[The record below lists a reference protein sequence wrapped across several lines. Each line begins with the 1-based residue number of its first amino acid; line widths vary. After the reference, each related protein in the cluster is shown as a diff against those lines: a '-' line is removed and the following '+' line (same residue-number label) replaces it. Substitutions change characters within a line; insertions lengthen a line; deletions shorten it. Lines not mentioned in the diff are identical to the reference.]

1 MDEVIEP
8 VVEVVETIPEVVE
21 TIPEVVEPIPEVVE
35 PIPEVVEPIPEVVET
50 VPELVETIPEVV
62 ETVVEVVV
70 EPIMEV
76 VVETVVEE
84 VVETVPE
91 VVETIPEV
99 VEPIV
104 EVVEPIPEVV
114 ETVVEVVEPIPEVVE
129 PIPEVVETVV
139 EVVET
144 FVEPV
149 IDVIT
154 VENINNS
161 ENNKTLDSEEK
172 NKSIIDYINN
182 TISLWQDNEELP
194 DTKSNSSNSKS
205 SKDISDIKISDIS
218 NISVNISSNSST
230 NNKMDETPIEYII
243 QKYTELDDPIIEE
256 VKEKMEMDI
265 TNEKVENHIHISKL
279 IEPPIELPP
288 IELPPVELPPIE
300 LPPIELPPIVLPPIK
315 LPSINNIA
323 NIPIPSP
330 DIITSPIVT
339 FTSANLNEIKS
350 FSNNKSTNSANM
362 SSINSGSD
370 FSYTKTAKK
379 FSIVNNSPSSPLKHI
394 RTSKNNKS
402 KSKSH
407 ELDEVDFL
415 YNKIQDFIR
424 YMNVD
429 RFNYII
435 VIIKSMEII
444 ENSKETKNVD
454 NKKDIVT
461 KALNRIVMVDLQLS
475 EYDQA
480 LFLLTIDNLI
490 ELIIICSKTKTNINV
505 KKSFNDEYH
514 DVDDIIFAKSGQII
528 HSLTDK
534 ITTIVLKKQ
543 YTADKLF
550 VNMATITDILM
561 ILVDK
566 YGYLTGNEKKT
577 LVLQAIDKFVKE
589 RLEFIIELSKEKK
602 IMLIKAIDSISLTI
616 DMFIALQKGKYKI
629 NSSQILNSNNKSCF
643 KFLCCGGK
651 KEQNNDDSF

>member
-1 MDEVIEP
+1 MDEIIEP
-8 VVEVVETIPEVVE
+8 VVEVVES
-21 TIPEVVEPIPEVVE
+21 IPEVVEPIPEVVVE
-35 PIPEVVEPIPEVVET
+35 PVIEVVEP
-50 VPELVETIPEVV
+50 VP
-62 ETVVEVVV
+62 EVVV
-70 EPIMEV
+70 ES
-76 VVETVVEE
+76 
-84 VVETVPE
+84 VPE
-91 VVETIPEV
+91 VVES
-99 VEPIV
+99 
-104 EVVEPIPEVV
+104 
-114 ETVVEVVEPIPEVVE
+114 VVEVVEPIAEVVE
-129 PIPEVVETVV
+129 PVV
-139 EVVET
+139 EVV
-144 FVEPV
+144 VEPV

-182 TISLWQDNEELP
+182 TISLWQDNDELP
-194 DTKSNSSNSKS
+194 DTKSNSTNSKS

-230 NNKMDETPIEYII
+230 NNKMDETPIDYII
-243 QKYTELDDPIIEE
+243 QKYTEIDNPIIDE
-256 VKEKMEMDI
+256 VKEKMDMDI
-265 TNEKVENHIHISKL
+265 TIETVENHIHISKL
-279 IEPPIELPP
+279 IDPPI
-288 IELPPVELPPIE
+288 ELPPIE
-300 LPPIELPPIVLPPIK
+300 LPPIELPPIELPPIDMPPIEMPSIELPPIELPPIELPPIELPPIELPPIELPPIELPPIDMPPIELPPIK
-315 LPSINNIA
+315 LPSINNL
-323 NIPIPSP
+323 PIPSP

-379 FSIVNNSPSSPLKHI
+379 FSIVNTPQSPLKHI

-407 ELDEVDFL
+407 DLDEVDFL
-415 YNKIQDFIR
+415 YNKLQDFIR

-435 VIIKSMEII
+435 VIIKCMEII

-461 KALNRIVMVDLQLS
+461 KVLNRIVMVDLQLS

-490 ELIIICSKTKTNINV
+490 ELIIICTKTKTNINV
-505 KKSFNDEYH
+505 KKAFNDEYH

-602 IMLIKAIDSISLTI
+602 VMLIKAIDSISLTI

-629 NSSQILNSNNKSCF
+629 NSRQILNSNNKSCF

>member
-8 VVEVVETIPEVVE
+8 VVEVVEIVPEVVEAITEVVEPITEVVETIPELVEPVVEEVVE

-35 PIPEVVEPIPEVVET
+35 PIPEVVETVVEVVEPVVEVVETVPKVVET
-50 VPELVETIPEVV
+50 VPELVETIP
-62 ETVVEVVV
+62 
-70 EPIMEV
+70 
-76 VVETVVEE
+76 
-84 VVETVPE
+84 
-91 VVETIPEV
+91 
-99 VEPIV
+99 

-114 ETVVEVVEPIPEVVE
+114 ETVVEVVEPIPEIVE
-129 PIPEVVETVV
+129 TVPEVVETVV

-144 FVEPV
+144 VVEPV

-172 NKSIIDYINN
+172 NKSIINYINN
-182 TISLWQDNEELP
+182 TISLWQENEELP
-194 DTKSNSSNSKS
+194 DTKSNSSNLHS
-205 SKDISDIKISDIS
+205 SIQDISDIKISDIS

-230 NNKMDETPIEYII
+230 NNNTNKMDETPIEYII
-243 QKYTELDDPIIEE
+243 QKYTELDDPIIDE
-256 VKEKMEMDI
+256 VKEKMDMDI
-265 TNEKVENHIHISKL
+265 TIESVENHIHISKL

-288 IELPPVELPPIE
+288 IELPPIELPPIE
-300 LPPIELPPIVLPPIK
+300 LPPIEMPPIK
-315 LPSINNIA
+315 IPSINNIA

-402 KSKSH
+402 KSKNH
-407 ELDEVDFL
+407 ELDEVDFI
-415 YNKIQDFIR
+415 YNKVQDFIR

-490 ELIIICSKTKTNINV
+490 ELIIICTKTKSNINV

-602 IMLIKAIDSISLTI
+602 VMLIKAIDSISLTI

-629 NSSQILNSNNKSCF
+629 NSRQILNSNNNSCF

>member
-8 VVEVVETIPEVVE
+8 VVEVVEIVPEVVEAITEVVEPITEVVETIPELVEPVVEEVVE

-35 PIPEVVEPIPEVVET
+35 PIPEVVETVVEVVEPVVEVVETVPKVVET
-50 VPELVETIPEVV
+50 VPELVETIP
-62 ETVVEVVV
+62 
-70 EPIMEV
+70 
-76 VVETVVEE
+76 
-84 VVETVPE
+84 
-91 VVETIPEV
+91 
-99 VEPIV
+99 

-114 ETVVEVVEPIPEVVE
+114 ETVVEVVEPIPEIVE
-129 PIPEVVETVV
+129 TVPEVVETVV

-144 FVEPV
+144 VVEPV

-172 NKSIIDYINN
+172 NKSIINYINN
-182 TISLWQDNEELP
+182 TISLWQENEELP
-194 DTKSNSSNSKS
+194 DTKSNSSNLHS
-205 SKDISDIKISDIS
+205 SIQDISDIKISDIS

-230 NNKMDETPIEYII
+230 NNNTNKMDETPIEYII
-243 QKYTELDDPIIEE
+243 QKYTELDDPIIDE
-256 VKEKMEMDI
+256 VKEKMDMDI
-265 TNEKVENHIHISKL
+265 TIESVENHIHISKL

-288 IELPPVELPPIE
+288 IELPPIELPPIE
-300 LPPIELPPIVLPPIK
+300 LPPIEMPPIK
-315 LPSINNIA
+315 IPSINNIA

-602 IMLIKAIDSISLTI
+602 VMLIKAIDSISLTI

-629 NSSQILNSNNKSCF
+629 NSRQILNSNNNSCF

>member
-1 MDEVIEP
+1 
-8 VVEVVETIPEVVE
+8 
-21 TIPEVVEPIPEVVE
+21 
-35 PIPEVVEPIPEVVET
+35 
-50 VPELVETIPEVV
+50 
-62 ETVVEVVV
+62 
-70 EPIMEV
+70 
-76 VVETVVEE
+76 
-84 VVETVPE
+84 
-91 VVETIPEV
+91 
-99 VEPIV
+99 
-104 EVVEPIPEVV
+104 
-114 ETVVEVVEPIPEVVE
+114 
-129 PIPEVVETVV
+129 
-139 EVVET
+139 
-144 FVEPV
+144 
-149 IDVIT
+149 
-154 VENINNS
+154 
-161 ENNKTLDSEEK
+161 
-172 NKSIIDYINN
+172 
-182 TISLWQDNEELP
+182 
-194 DTKSNSSNSKS
+194 
-205 SKDISDIKISDIS
+205 
-218 NISVNISSNSST
+218 
-230 NNKMDETPIEYII
+230 MDETPIEYII
-243 QKYTELDDPIIEE
+243 QKYTELDDPIIDE
-256 VKEKMEMDI
+256 VKEKMDMDI
-265 TNEKVENHIHISKL
+265 TIESVENHIHISKL

-288 IELPPVELPPIE
+288 IELPPIELPPIE
-300 LPPIELPPIVLPPIK
+300 LPPIEMPPIK
-315 LPSINNIA
+315 IPSINNIA

-402 KSKSH
+402 KSKNH
-407 ELDEVDFL
+407 ELDEVDFI
-415 YNKIQDFIR
+415 YNKVQDFIR

-602 IMLIKAIDSISLTI
+602 VMLIKAIDSISLTI

-629 NSSQILNSNNKSCF
+629 NSRQILNSNNNSCF

>member
-1 MDEVIEP
+1 M
-8 VVEVVETIPEVVE
+8 
-21 TIPEVVEPIPEVVE
+21 
-35 PIPEVVEPIPEVVET
+35 
-50 VPELVETIPEVV
+50 
-62 ETVVEVVV
+62 
-70 EPIMEV
+70 
-76 VVETVVEE
+76 
-84 VVETVPE
+84 
-91 VVETIPEV
+91 
-99 VEPIV
+99 
-104 EVVEPIPEVV
+104 EPIPEVV

-230 NNKMDETPIEYII
+230 NNKMDETPIEYINKSIIDYINNTISLWQDNEELPDTKSNSSNSKSSKDISDIKISDISNISVNISSNSSTNNKMDETPIEYII

-265 TNEKVENHIHISKL
+265 TIEKVENHIHISKL

-490 ELIIICSKTKTNINV
+490 ELIIICTKTKTNINV
-505 KKSFNDEYH
+505 KKTFNDEYH

>member
-8 VVEVVETIPEVVE
+8 VVEVVEIVPEVVEAITEVVEPITEVVETIPELVEPVVEEVVE

-35 PIPEVVEPIPEVVET
+35 PIPEVVETVVEVVEPVVEVVETVPKVVET
-50 VPELVETIPEVV
+50 VPELVETIP
-62 ETVVEVVV
+62 
-70 EPIMEV
+70 
-76 VVETVVEE
+76 
-84 VVETVPE
+84 
-91 VVETIPEV
+91 
-99 VEPIV
+99 

-114 ETVVEVVEPIPEVVE
+114 ETVVEVVEPIPEIVE
-129 PIPEVVETVV
+129 TVPEVVETVV

-144 FVEPV
+144 VVEPV

-172 NKSIIDYINN
+172 NKSIINYINN
-182 TISLWQDNEELP
+182 TISLWQENEELP
-194 DTKSNSSNSKS
+194 DTKSNSSNLHS
-205 SKDISDIKISDIS
+205 SIQDISDIKISDIS

-230 NNKMDETPIEYII
+230 NNNTNKMDETPIEYII
-243 QKYTELDDPIIEE
+243 QKYTELDDPIIDE
-256 VKEKMEMDI
+256 VKEKMDMDI
-265 TNEKVENHIHISKL
+265 TIESVENHIHISKL

-288 IELPPVELPPIE
+288 IELPPIELPPIE
-300 LPPIELPPIVLPPIK
+300 LPPIEMPPIK
-315 LPSINNIA
+315 IPSINNIA

-402 KSKSH
+402 KSKNH
-407 ELDEVDFL
+407 ELDEVDFI
-415 YNKIQDFIR
+415 YNKVQDFIR

-602 IMLIKAIDSISLTI
+602 VMLIKAIDSISLTI

-629 NSSQILNSNNKSCF
+629 NSRQILNSNNNSCF